1 MDLLATESVAKHVR
15 SFVQVAIN
23 TGKREIVEIVGATMY
38 LRNDVLNVQR
48 RQRGIILMQM
58 TILASVVSAFSNL
71 CSNLCVDH
79 RANW

>member
-1 MDLLATESVAKHVR
+1 M
-15 SFVQVAIN
+15 QVAIN
-23 TGKREIVEIVGATMY
+23 TGKREIVEIVSAAMY

-48 RQRGIILMQM
+48 RERRIILMQM

-71 CSNLCVDH
+71 CSNLFGDH